1 VRQWSLMI
9 HVVATLCLL
18 LLPRPYLFQLP
29 LPFPFIPVIA
39 HLPPHFPFRFL
50 FVCFLTV
57 VRTAA

>member
-1 VRQWSLMI
+1 MI

>member
-1 VRQWSLMI
+1 
-9 HVVATLCLL
+9 
-18 LLPRPYLFQLP
+18 LPRFACSCCLAPTFSSCPYLFPSFQ
-29 LPFPFIPVIA
+29 VIA